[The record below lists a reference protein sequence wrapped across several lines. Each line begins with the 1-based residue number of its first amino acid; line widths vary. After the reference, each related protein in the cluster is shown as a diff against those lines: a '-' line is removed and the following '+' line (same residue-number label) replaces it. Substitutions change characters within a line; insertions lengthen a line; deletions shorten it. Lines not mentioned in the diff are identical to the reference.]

1 MSTSG
6 NHRIRTPEQLRAL
19 IGEPHDLARLKVFA
33 ELEETAVSFIER
45 SPFLLLATSDAEGRV
60 DVSPKG
66 DPAGFVLIEDRK
78 TLVIPDRPGNKLL
91 FGFENMLVNPH
102 VGVLFMIPGTGETLR
117 VNGTAEL
124 LVDPALLQRL
134 SARGKPAQLAIR
146 VAVEECF
153 FHCPKAFMRAELW
166 KPDTWPERQRV
177 SFGKILARRLD
188 RDEAFADAI
197 DANLEERRQDL

>member
-1 MSTSG
+1 MSASG
-6 NHRIRTPEQLRAL
+6 NHRIQTAEQLRAL
-19 IGEPHDLARLKVFA
+19 VGEPHDLTRLKVFS
-33 ELEETAVSFIER
+33 ELEETAVAFIER
-45 SPFLLLATSDAEGRV
+45 SPFLLLATSDADGRI

-117 VNGTAEL
+117 INGTAEL
-124 LVDPALLQRL
+124 LVDPALLERL

-146 VAVEECF
+146 VTVEECF

-188 RDEAFADAI
+188 KDETFADAI
-197 DANLEERRQDL
+197 DANLEERRQEL